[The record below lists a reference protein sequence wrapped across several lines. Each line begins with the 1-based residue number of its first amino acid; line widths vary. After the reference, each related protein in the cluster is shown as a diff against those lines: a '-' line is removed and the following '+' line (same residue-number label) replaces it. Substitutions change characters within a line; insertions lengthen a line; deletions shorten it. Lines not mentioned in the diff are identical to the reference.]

1 MPHYGLFLWA
11 AIRKPSAIFGTACE
25 SLRALTVCVVIR
37 LYIFEYSLIIM
48 LNAKSGV
55 STYLERS
62 NRNLHISMVTPQ
74 TGGAES
80 AELISI

>member
-11 AIRKPSAIFGTACE
+11 AIRKPSAIFGTVCE

-48 LNAKSGV
+48 LNARSGAGAV
-55 STYLERS
+55 EQEST
-62 NRNLHISMVTPQ
+62 HIYGLLVTPQ
-74 TGGAES
+74 TRGAES